1 GRGGRVGERVR
12 VVLGA
17 APREKE
23 CGTEHQGGEPHAGP
37 TPVCTPPCGT
47 ATFSSVTTTSS
58 GSSKSL
64 LLSAAV
70 SWPGSQAMRSSS
82 ASRPCG
88 SPGNSFRMSCAVRPS
103 ASGKSRQ
110 SRSTS
115 GSTGSSG
122 AGSWVSDGSGS
133 SLVGGVVGGGVLVG
147 GVVVGG
153 VLVGGVDSVHD
164 TVLRPPTFDT
174 TTEPLSV

>member
-1 GRGGRVGERVR
+1 LQPRQVDRGRVRLRRVDRGQRDGRGLPR
-12 VVLGA
+12 VVDRLLIELGA
-17 APREKE
+17 APREQE
-23 CGTEHQGGEPHAGP
+23 CGAEHGGGESHAGP

-103 ASGKSRQ
+103 AKGKSLQ

-115 GSTGSSG
+115 GSTGSS
-122 AGSWVSDGSGS
+122 GSWVSDGSGS
-133 SLVGGVVGGGVLVG
+133 SLVGG
-147 GVVVGG
+147 
-153 VLVGGVDSVHD
+153 
-164 TVLRPPTFDT
+164 
-174 TTEPLSV
+174 